1 MSPITIAQLRALDP
15 CAGYEA
21 DRLEQIMGG
30 TSIAVADALPVLLSL
45 PRDDARWV
53 LSRLL
58 SRSDRVSWA
67 CDCAERI
74 VDRITDPWTEGI
86 ALSAIQT
93 ARAWVEAEAEASAA
107 YAAYAASAAYAAASA
122 SAAYAAASAEHEWQC
137 AQALAYL
144 EVSR

>member
-1 MSPITIAQLRALDP
+1 MTRITIAQLRARDP
-15 CAGYEA
+15 CTGYEA

-74 VDRITDPWTEGI
+74 VERITDPWTEGV

-93 ARAWVEAEAEASAA
+93 ARAWVEGEASA
-107 YAAYAASAAYAAASA
+107 YAAYAASASA
-122 SAAYAAASAEHEWQC
+122 SSASSAEHEWQC
-137 AQALAYL
+137 AQALVYL
-144 EVSR
+144 EVSP